1 MSPEAV
7 VLGLV
12 SAVRATPLAVVY
24 ALLLSGQ
31 PRRLLS
37 GYVGAGLAVSLV
49 AGLVIVTMFDGTASS
64 QETSTVR
71 YAVDAVLGVAALV
84 YAVAY
89 ATGRAGGRSPEQ
101 RSSLEAALPAGIG
114 RRLRHPTV
122 PVAAVAGAV
131 TNLPGLFYVAAL
143 VAILETS
150 PTTVNGVF
158 QVLVYNALR
167 FALPLSALLLVVLR
181 PDRTRAVTTRV
192 NDWGRRHRRGL
203 ITSVSGVAGLYL
215 AIQGVSG
222 LLD

>member
-7 VLGLV
+7 VLGLA

-49 AGLVIVTMFDGTASS
+49 AGILIITVFDGTAGTR
-64 QETSTVR
+64 ETSTVR
-71 YAVDAVLGVAALV
+71 YAVDAVLGLAALG
-84 YAVAY
+84 YAVVY
-89 ATGRAGGRSPEQ
+89 ATGRAGARSPEQ
-101 RSSLEAALPAGIG
+101 RSSLESALPAGFG

-122 PVAAVAGAV
+122 PVAALAGAV

-143 VAILETS
+143 IAILETS

-158 QVLVYNALR
+158 QVVVYNLLR
-167 FALPLSALLLVVLR
+167 FALPLSALLLVVVR

-203 ITSVSGVAGLYL
+203 ITGVSGIAGLYL
-215 AIQGVSG
+215 GVQGVSG
-222 LLD
+222 LLA